1 MLYSVFKLNATT
13 IWKHLN
19 LKNTLFQKRI
29 QDLVSL
35 SRKDND
41 DDDNDIVENCKVDGK
56 YSTAVRDYVLK
67 RGHCF

>member
-1 MLYSVFKLNATT
+1 MS
-13 IWKHLN
+13 
-19 LKNTLFQKRI
+19 
-29 QDLVSL
+29 S
-35 SRKDND
+35 SRKYNE